1 MSRIHEALKKAEQE
15 RASAPVGD
23 LATISSVESHI
34 PVGATTVGSGAAPRD
49 YMPRTDAA
57 SSSDYLR
64 FDDLRKR
71 CAHPTWHLDPNV
83 NVFINSALTAHGA
96 EQFRTLRSRLY
107 QMRGAQALKTL
118 LVTSSVPAEGKTFVT
133 NNLAQSIVRQPDR
146 RVLIIDADLRCSRL
160 HVPLGA
166 PASPGLTD
174 YLKGEADEA
183 SIIQNGFDGNLCFI
197 PGGTESSHPSE
208 LLSNGRLKALI
219 ARMAPVFD
227 WVILDSP
234 PLLPVADSS
243 FLADLV
249 DGGAAG
255 RAGGRD
261 AHGDRAAILPG
272 VAGPKRRWGGSERSR
287 SRTSLWFVLLVGLR
301 IRLWIRKR
309 RSGEGRTC
317 PVGALPR
324 LIRVSY
330 GCPAGIRPDW
340 ELATL
345 GLCFLIFTAR
355 KRIAPPG

>member
-64 FDDLRKR
+64 FEDLRKR

-249 DGGAAG
+249 DG
-255 RAGGRD
+255 
-261 AHGDRAAILPG
+261 
-272 VAGPKRRWGGSERSR
+272 
-287 SRTSLWFVLLVGLR
+287 VLLVVRAGATPMATAQ
-301 IRLWIRKR
+301 
-309 RSGEGRTC
+309 RSCQELQGRNV
-317 PVGALPR
+317 VGVVLNAVDPAQAYGSYYSSAYGYGYGYGSADQAKDE
-324 LIRVSY
+324 RVQ
-330 GCPAGIRPDW
+330 
-340 ELATL
+340 
-345 GLCFLIFTAR
+345 
-355 KRIAPPG
+355 